1 MSSHSVEPK
10 FRFAG
15 FDYRRLE
22 TDPLEM
28 VAKDLMRKSYSHK
41 SLKKL
46 TANQTKASSNKNL
59 RTEQCSS
66 KLIKFEKSSRPS
78 IKNKLL
84 KIKKISEKTKGSEQ
98 QLNTISNISITMG
111 RMSTSKD
118 LLRTIR
124 DENQSQNKCPNRTVN
139 SITH

>member
-1 MSSHSVEPK
+1 MSRSVEPK

-46 TANQTKASSNKNL
+46 TTNQTRVTSNKNL

-66 KLIKFEKSSRPS
+66 KLIKFEKSNRPS

-84 KIKKISEKTKGSEQ
+84 KIKKPSEKSKASEQ
-98 QLNTISNISITMG
+98 QLNSISNISLTMG
-111 RMSTSKD
+111 RISTSKE

-124 DENQSQNKCPNRTVN
+124 DENQCQTKCPNRIGN